1 MVKPTPKHLNS
12 LPNSVTDA
20 DVDAVIS
27 DRTPKSTKDATR
39 QVLLERLAVVL
50 SILKQAGLR
59 LKKSKC
65 TFMTDSVEYLGFQID
80 AKGLHATQEKVK
92 AVQDAPVP
100 QYVTEVRAF
109 MGLVN
114 YYGQF
119 VNNLATIAQPLYT
132 LTKQDEE
139 WRWTE
144 VEQTAFEK
152 LKSLLS
158 AAPVLV
164 HYDPQLPVTLACD
177 ASGTGVGAVPSHVM
191 ANGTE
196 HPIAYASRSL
206 TKAERNYSQLE
217 REALGIVVGVTKF
230 HQYIY
235 GRHFTLI
242 TDNQPL
248 AVILGP
254 KRGIPPIAA
263 MRLQRWA
270 VTLAAYTY
278 TVKVKSTVA
287 NANADCMSRLSLPN
301 TDGEDGEVS
310 AILVMQQESL
320 PVHAADVRQ
329 ATATD
334 PCLKKVV
341 SCVQYGWPN
350 AIATELRPYL
360 RVADELT
367 VENGCLQRGART
379 IIPEKLRKRMPE
391 ELHVAHPGIVRI
403 KALARA
409 HVWWPNVHNDIESVV
424 RQCATCQ
431 RHRNKDP
438 PVSVTAWPVPESS
451 WSRIHADFAGPMD
464 GKIYLIITDAY
475 SKWLEVVAMS
485 MLHAI

>member
-1 MVKPTPKHLNS
+1 
-12 LPNSVTDA
+12 
-20 DVDAVIS
+20 
-27 DRTPKSTKDATR
+27 
-39 QVLLERLAVVL
+39 
-50 SILKQAGLR
+50 
-59 LKKSKC
+59 
-65 TFMTDSVEYLGFQID
+65 MTDSVEYLGFQVD

-100 QYVTEVRAF
+100 QSVTEVRAF

-144 VEQTAFEK
+144 VEQTAFET

-164 HYDPQLPVTLACD
+164 HNDPQLPVTLACD
-177 ASGTGVGAVPSHVM
+177 ASGTGVGAVLSHVM

-206 TKAERNYSQLE
+206 TKAERNNSQLE

-278 TVKVKSTVA
+278 KVKVKSTVA

-301 TDGEDGEVS
+301 TDDEDGEVS

-320 PVHAADVRQ
+320 PVHAADVR
-329 ATATD
+329 
-334 PCLKKVV
+334 
-341 SCVQYGWPN
+341 
-350 AIATELRPYL
+350 
-360 RVADELT
+360 
-367 VENGCLQRGART
+367 
-379 IIPEKLRKRMPE
+379 
-391 ELHVAHPGIVRI
+391 
-403 KALARA
+403 
-409 HVWWPNVHNDIESVV
+409 
-424 RQCATCQ
+424 
-431 RHRNKDP
+431 
-438 PVSVTAWPVPESS
+438 
-451 WSRIHADFAGPMD
+451 
-464 GKIYLIITDAY
+464 
-475 SKWLEVVAMS
+475 
-485 MLHAI
+485 